1 MFLAI
6 TIMNR
11 TNFKI
16 GIIIIVSFISLKD
29 FSLVLLHF
37 VQCFKSNIYG
47 ILLFIMTYK
56 IKISWKSTF
65 YNEMT

>member
-1 MFLAI
+1 
-6 TIMNR
+6 MNR